1 MKKSHWLVIFLTV
14 FCCLLTVS
22 YAASF
27 QEGTLT
33 AEQKEH
39 WYWPVPGCKYL
50 TRGFNTS
57 SSGMHG
63 GLDIA
68 ASAGSKVRATKD
80 GTVVT
85 VYSGCRNYNGHSNNC
100 SSAGKNCSL
109 SNLSGGY
116 CNYGF
121 GNGVVV
127 LHSDGIYSY
136 YGHMS
141 SVVVSKGAKV
151 EQGALLG
158 YVGSSGNST
167 GPHLHFSIGN
177 GGNIPDRVPSVCFD
191 NNPNSSDFQIT
202 VAGGNSGNPL
212 WSTDKA
218 YLYDKNGIS
227 YTTVAGG
234 GYLGVNGWLDGAEQS
249 TLGEYG
255 TFDMYIN
262 GSLQSNDINDYYA
275 AHPQNTPYEI
285 KDIKA
290 KPGYDYLGVK
300 RGSLKGNTSGA
311 LTMVVLSFS
320 RQGSL
325 VVSGQLDGVLD
336 RSIEGY
342 GTFDVYLDGK
352 LDESGCTSYN
362 KHLPNGTKYEI
373 KNITAQTNK
382 NYGGLTSLTG
392 VVRSGNESSVVLA
405 FTTDGTATTDW
416 QVAKALPEN
425 LDRDTLDIE
434 YKFNYVTKAR
444 TSPGDGWE
452 MIEQGALQYEN
463 DGERYMLDT
472 EKDTSDTCELV
483 GYFYFHYCNYGTT
496 ANYYWKDYL
505 PVRHTIS
512 MEYANSSFTVKEMG
526 TDGDGSGRKYYYLTH
541 TTGEYN
547 GNIAKC
553 SGNGSQ
559 VYYRGGVYQ
568 NKKTYRINT
577 YSKTTD
583 WSSTYDDAAAIAS
596 VRWRL
601 KQYSVTFAPMGGTF
615 DAETMTKYNGIDLFL
630 PTNVPTYELH
640 EFVAWNTMPDGS
652 GDSYPAGGVYTVN
665 EDVTLY
671 AQWKEM
677 GVMNLPK
684 DVTVIEAQAFA
695 GSSAAVV
702 SIHDGCTKIGSK
714 AFANCPNLC
723 RIYIPAS
730 VTDIALDAFE
740 GCPNLVIYAPAGSVA
755 IRVAKYNDI
764 PFNEE

>member
-1 MKKSHWLVIFLTV
+1 MKKARHLLIASMVLMLLLLVQLSALASTTATV
-14 FCCLLTVS
+14 ISGIPRVDANTGSTHQYSSYWQYWSQGASAYPDGTSSGLRNMRRFGCRIVAQSKLLVEAGLASSDVSVFNPDIYFAWTAQNGYQNYSPFEHAPIGAAVIAWGKNKGTTITMTSESYTGNPSQVMNHINAGKYVIMSCSAHQAYIGRAASLSFGEPIVLDSGSTVS
-22 YAASF
+22 SSPS
-27 QEGTLT
+27 LT
-33 AEQKEH
+33 
-39 WYWPVPGCKYL
+39 KYL
-50 TRGFNTS
+50 RGYDNAKFDT
-57 SSGMHG
+57 
-63 GLDIA
+63 IYIY
-68 ASAGSKVRATKD
+68 
-80 GTVVT
+80 TV
-85 VYSGCRNYNGHSNNC
+85 GQ
-100 SSAGKNCSL
+100 L
-109 SNLSGGY
+109 
-116 CNYGF
+116 
-121 GNGVVV
+121 
-127 LHSDGIYSY
+127 
-136 YGHMS
+136 
-141 SVVVSKGAKV
+141 
-151 EQGALLG
+151 
-158 YVGSSGNST
+158 
-167 GPHLHFSIGN
+167 P
-177 GGNIPDRVPSVCFD
+177 
-191 NNPNSSDFQIT
+191 
-202 VAGGNSGNPL
+202 
-212 WSTDKA
+212 
-218 YLYDKNGIS
+218 
-227 YTTVAGG
+227 

-262 GSLQSNDINDYYA
+262 GSLKSDDNDINDYYA

-300 RGSLKGNTSGA
+300 SGSLKGNTSGA

-483 GYFYFHYCNYGTT
+483 GYFYFHYCNYGTN

-671 AQWKEM
+671 AQWKKM

-714 AFANCPNLC
+714 AFANCPNLY

>member
-1 MKKSHWLVIFLTV
+1 MKKARHLLIASMVLMLLLLVQLSALASTTATV
-14 FCCLLTVS
+14 ISGIPTVS
-22 YAASF
+22 TNTGSTHQYSSYWQYWSQGASVYPDGTSSGLRNMHPYGCRIVAQSKLLVEAGLASSDVSVFNPDIYFAWTAQNGYQNYSPYEHAPIGAAVIAWGKNKGTTITMTSESYTGNPSQVMNHINAGKYVIMSCNAHQAYIGRAASLSF
-27 QEGTLT
+27 GEPIVLDSGGFASSSPSLT
-33 AEQKEH
+33 
-39 WYWPVPGCKYL
+39 KYL
-50 TRGFNTS
+50 RGYDDADFNT
-57 SSGMHG
+57 
-63 GLDIA
+63 IYIY
-68 ASAGSKVRATKD
+68 
-80 GTVVT
+80 TV
-85 VYSGCRNYNGHSNNC
+85 GQ
-100 SSAGKNCSL
+100 L
-109 SNLSGGY
+109 
-116 CNYGF
+116 
-121 GNGVVV
+121 
-127 LHSDGIYSY
+127 
-136 YGHMS
+136 
-141 SVVVSKGAKV
+141 
-151 EQGALLG
+151 
-158 YVGSSGNST
+158 
-167 GPHLHFSIGN
+167 P
-177 GGNIPDRVPSVCFD
+177 
-191 NNPNSSDFQIT
+191 
-202 VAGGNSGNPL
+202 
-212 WSTDKA
+212 
-218 YLYDKNGIS
+218 
-227 YTTVAGG
+227 

-262 GSLQSNDINDYYA
+262 GSLKSNDNDVNDYYA

-300 RGSLKGNTSGA
+300 SGSLKGNTSGA

-362 KHLPNGTKYEI
+362 KHLPNGTKYEV

-483 GYFYFHYCNYGTT
+483 GYFYFHYCNYGAN

-526 TDGDGSGRKYYYLTH
+526 TDGDGSGRKYYYLTW

-547 GNIAKC
+547 GYIAKC

-730 VTDIALDAFE
+730 VTDIAVDAFE

>member
-1 MKKSHWLVIFLTV
+1 MKKARHLLIASMVLMLL
-14 FCCLLTVS
+14 LLTRVS
-22 YAASF
+22 ALASITVTVIPNIPKVDANTGSTH
-27 QEGTLT
+27 QYSN
-33 AEQKEH
+33 H
-39 WYWPVPGCKYL
+39 WQYWSQGASAYPD
-50 TRGFNTS
+50 NTS
-57 SSGMHG
+57 S
-63 GLDIA
+63 GLRNMRRFGCRVVAQSKLLVEAGLASSDVSVFNPDIYFAWAAQNGYQNYSPYENAPIGAGVIAWGKSKGTTITMTSESYTGNPTQVMNYINAGKYVIMGCSAHQAYIGRA
-68 ASAGSKVRATKD
+68 AS
-80 GTVVT
+80 
-85 VYSGCRNYNGHSNNC
+85 
-100 SSAGKNCSL
+100 L
-109 SNLSGGY
+109 S
-116 CNYGF
+116 F
-121 GNGVVV
+121 GEPVV
-127 LHSDGIYSY
+127 LDSGSWTSSNPSLTKYLRGYDNAKFDTIYIY
-136 YGHMS
+136 T
-141 SVVVSKGAKV
+141 
-151 EQGALLG
+151 
-158 YVGSSGNST
+158 VGQL
-167 GPHLHFSIGN
+167 P
-177 GGNIPDRVPSVCFD
+177 
-191 NNPNSSDFQIT
+191 
-202 VAGGNSGNPL
+202 
-212 WSTDKA
+212 
-218 YLYDKNGIS
+218 
-227 YTTVAGG
+227 

-262 GSLQSNDINDYYA
+262 GSLKSDDNDINDYYA

-300 RGSLKGNTSGA
+300 SGSLKGNTSGA

-320 RQGSL
+320 RQGNL

-362 KHLPNGTKYEI
+362 KHLPNGTKYEV

-483 GYFYFHYCNYGTT
+483 GYFYFHYCNYGTN

>member
-1 MKKSHWLVIFLTV
+1 MKKARHLLIASMVLMLLLLVQLSALASTTATV
-14 FCCLLTVS
+14 ISGIPKVDANTGSTHQYSSYWQYWSQGASAYPDGTSSGLRNMRRFGCRIVAQSKLLVEAGLASSDVSVFNPDIYFAWTAQNGYQNYSPFEHAPIGAAVIAWGKNKGTTITMTSESYTGNPSQVMNHINAGKYVIMSCRAHQAYIGRAASLSFGEPIVLDSGSTVS
-22 YAASF
+22 SSPS
-27 QEGTLT
+27 LT
-33 AEQKEH
+33 
-39 WYWPVPGCKYL
+39 KYL
-50 TRGFNTS
+50 RGYDNAKFDT
-57 SSGMHG
+57 
-63 GLDIA
+63 IYIY
-68 ASAGSKVRATKD
+68 
-80 GTVVT
+80 TV
-85 VYSGCRNYNGHSNNC
+85 GQ
-100 SSAGKNCSL
+100 L
-109 SNLSGGY
+109 
-116 CNYGF
+116 
-121 GNGVVV
+121 
-127 LHSDGIYSY
+127 
-136 YGHMS
+136 
-141 SVVVSKGAKV
+141 
-151 EQGALLG
+151 
-158 YVGSSGNST
+158 
-167 GPHLHFSIGN
+167 P
-177 GGNIPDRVPSVCFD
+177 
-191 NNPNSSDFQIT
+191 
-202 VAGGNSGNPL
+202 
-212 WSTDKA
+212 
-218 YLYDKNGIS
+218 
-227 YTTVAGG
+227 
-234 GYLGVNGWLDGAEQS
+234 GYLGVNGWLDGVEQS

-262 GSLQSNDINDYYA
+262 GSLKSDDNDINDYYA

-300 RGSLKGNTSGA
+300 SGSLKGNTSGA

-320 RQGSL
+320 RQGNL

-392 VVRSGNESSVVLA
+392 VVRSGSESSVVLA

-483 GYFYFHYCNYGTT
+483 GYFYFHYCNYGTN

-512 MEYANSSFTVKEMG
+512 MEDANSSFTVKEMG
-526 TDGDGSGRKYYYLTH
+526 TDGDGSGRKYYYLTW

-547 GNIAKC
+547 GHIAKC

-671 AQWKEM
+671 AQWKKM